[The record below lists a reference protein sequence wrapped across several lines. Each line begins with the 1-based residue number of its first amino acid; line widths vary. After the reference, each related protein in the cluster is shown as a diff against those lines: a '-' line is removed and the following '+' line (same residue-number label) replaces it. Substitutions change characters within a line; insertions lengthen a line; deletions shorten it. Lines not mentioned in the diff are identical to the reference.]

1 MKKEGLIA
9 IVAIVAIIAGY
20 ILGSLFP
27 VTKYAS
33 PGISTEIDTFAYG
46 TGLDLGMGLND
57 YIKQFDLEEDFPTS
71 TFIDGFNDGL
81 DSNMQVF
88 SRMEAQMAIQNFVM
102 KQSQK
107 QQEKSQAEAEENL
120 TKGQAFLS
128 ENSQREGVQ
137 VTESGLQYEV
147 IEEGSGVSPSETDT
161 VVVHYHGTL
170 IDGTV
175 FDSSVDRGEPATFAV
190 NRVIEGWTEGL
201 QLMKPGAKYKFYI
214 PSELAYG
221 PQQRSEEIKANST
234 LIFEVELLEIK
245 GK

>member
-20 ILGSLFP
+20 VLGSLFP
-27 VTKYAS
+27 VTKYSS
-33 PGISTEIDTFAYG
+33 PGISSEIDTFAYG

-71 TFIDGFNDGL
+71 TFIEGFNDGI

-107 QQEKSQAEAEENL
+107 QQEKGQVEAEGNL
-120 TKGQAFLS
+120 AKGQEFLS
-128 ENSQREGVQ
+128 ENAQRDEVQ

-147 IEEGSGVSPSETDT
+147 IEEGSGVSPKETDT

-170 IDGTV
+170 IDGTI
-175 FDSSVDRGEPATFAV
+175 FDSSVERGEPATFPV
-190 NRVIEGWTEGL
+190 NQVIQGWTEGL

-221 PQQRSEEIKANST
+221 PQQRSELITANST
-234 LIFEVELLEIK
+234 LIFEVELLEVK
-245 GK
+245 GN

>member
-1 MKKEGLIA
+1 
-9 IVAIVAIIAGY
+9 
-20 ILGSLFP
+20 
-27 VTKYAS
+27 
-33 PGISTEIDTFAYG
+33 
-46 TGLDLGMGLND
+46 
-57 YIKQFDLEEDFPTS
+57 
-71 TFIDGFNDGL
+71 
-81 DSNMQVF
+81 
-88 SRMEAQMAIQNFVM
+88 MAIQNFVM